1 MSDTEITVHTFA
13 DNKTQLL
20 PVQET
25 EEAIT
30 GGHGG
35 GDDGI
40 VFDLY
45 DYLTGSYNGFSVADI
60 GVSVY
65 NHMLGFAAEESRHTD
80 TTVKIDEFCKKFE
93 FEY

>member
-13 DNKTQLL
+13 DNKKQTVS
-20 PVQET
+20 VQET

-35 GDDGI
+35 GDKGM
-40 VFDLY
+40 VFELY
-45 DYLTGSYNGFSVADI
+45 DYLTGSYDGFSVADI
-60 GVSVY
+60 DVSVY
-65 NHMLGFAAEESRHTD
+65 NHMLGFAAEESRHES
-80 TTVKIDEFCKKFE
+80 TVVDIDEFCKKHE